1 MARISPSRI
10 LLRIVTRLLALV
22 GNLWIRAQIRR
33 HWRASRPLRPGE
45 RVHLEAYFDEELL
58 SDVRIREV
66 RSVSRPWFIR
76 PLALFGLKLDMD
88 FRSAAGITFG
98 DLVLVSELGRGRTLP
113 AALLFHELIHVLQ
126 YRALGIG
133 GFALK
138 YVDGW
143 LSHGREYLRI
153 PLEVEAY
160 ALEDR
165 FRAGEIFRAA
175 TCWSR
180 PD

>member
-1 MARISPSRI
+1 MLPSKM
-10 LLRIVTRLLALV
+10 LQALVTRLLAAI
-22 GNLWIRAQIRR
+22 GGLWIRFQIRR

-45 RVHLEAYFDEELL
+45 RVHLEDYFEPELL
-58 SDVRIREV
+58 SAVRIREV
-66 RSVSRPWFIR
+66 RRVSRPWFVR
-76 PLALFGLKLDMD
+76 PLAWIGLQLDMD

-98 DLVLVSELGRGRTLP
+98 DLILISELGRGRSLP

-126 YRALGIG
+126 YRALGIS
-133 GFALK
+133 GFALE

-143 LSHGREYLRI
+143 LSHDRAYMSI

-165 FRAGEIFRAA
+165 FRAGETFRPA
-175 TCWSR
+175 TRWPATR
-180 PD
+180 

>member
-1 MARISPSRI
+1 MA
-10 LLRIVTRLLALV
+10 THGLALV
-22 GNLWIRAQIRR
+22 GNLWIRAQILR

-58 SDVRIREV
+58 SQVRIREV
-66 RSVSRPWFIR
+66 RRVSRPWFVR

-98 DLVLVSELGRGRTLP
+98 DLVLISELGRGRALP

-126 YRALGIG
+126 YRALGIN
-133 GFALK
+133 GFALE

-143 LSHGREYLRI
+143 MTHGREYLSI

-165 FRAGEIFRAA
+165 FRAGEIFNAA
-175 TCWSR
+175 TRWPRSH
-180 PD
+180 